1 MKLLKNVH
9 VLENNRQ
16 VRKEILFDETGILKI
31 AEQIDAPEAEVI
43 DGKEMT
49 ALPGLIDVHNH
60 GNSNA
65 DFSDGSYEGLVKM
78 ARYLA
83 KTGLYDAAV

>member
-31 AEQIDAPEAEVI
+31 AEQIDAETVAIYSVRGDKLICGGVFGRYPLLQVRAI
-43 DGKEMT
+43 DSRRGR
-49 ALPGLIDVHNH
+49 AGH
-60 GNSNA
+60 G
-65 DFSDGSYEGLVKM
+65 GV
-78 ARYLA
+78 
-83 KTGLYDAAV
+83 